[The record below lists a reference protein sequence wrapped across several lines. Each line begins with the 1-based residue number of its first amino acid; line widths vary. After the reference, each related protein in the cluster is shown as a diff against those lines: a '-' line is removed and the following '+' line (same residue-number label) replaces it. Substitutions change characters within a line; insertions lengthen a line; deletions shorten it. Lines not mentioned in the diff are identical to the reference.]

1 MTRMETLEIHSW
13 WVGIANTIFYSW
25 TIILHRVYFFFFFI
39 PALFRFNVKVG
50 HALWSPP
57 KLNYLNARGFD
68 RVRTHRDKSASCRS
82 PSKGQWITRFDVEF
96 SRNFSARWIFVSWHM
111 ERPSPTGCQF
121 FSSIS
126 LWIVFIRLL
135 QWVSSLQD
143 SLLTSSVLRSA
154 YLVSRIKWFEKCLKL
169 R

>member
-1 MTRMETLEIHSW
+1 MSW
-13 WVGIANTIFYSW
+13 HREHD
-25 TIILHRVYFFFFFI
+25 ILQLDDHPSPRVFFFFI

-82 PSKGQWITRFDVEF
+82 PSKGQWITRSDVEF

-135 QWVSSLQD
+135 QLVSSLQD

-154 YLVSRIKWFEKCLKL
+154 YLVSKMVREIEIIWKNEN
-169 R
+169 